1 MNAILRNRLLPA
13 ALAFSLALGAGSGGG
28 SGSAWAAELG
38 AFGAWYAMTS
48 GEGGGKLCYAI
59 AGPQVSLGKIPGRG
73 EVGVMVTHL
82 DGGTVRDQVSVAL
95 GFEPSKSK
103 PTKIKVDKNGNFN
116 MRLTDGDRVWIREA
130 SLDRKLVTQMK
141 RGDNLIVSGLSSKGI
156 ASQDTFSLEGFSKAY
171 EAISQACGVQ

>member
-1 MNAILRNRLLPA
+1 MRPFFRNRVLAA
-13 ALAFSLALGAGSGGG
+13 ALTIAAPLGAAPSV
-28 SGSAWAAELG
+28 AWAAELG

-48 GEGGGKLCYAI
+48 GEGGEKLCYAI
-59 AGPQVSLGKIPGRG
+59 SGPQVSLGKIPGRG

-103 PTKIKVDKNGNFN
+103 PTKVKVDKNGNFN

-130 SLDRKLVTQMK
+130 SLDRKLVTQMR
-141 RGDNLIVSGLSSKGI
+141 RGDNLIVSGLSSKGV

-171 EAISQACGVQ
+171 EAISQACGVR